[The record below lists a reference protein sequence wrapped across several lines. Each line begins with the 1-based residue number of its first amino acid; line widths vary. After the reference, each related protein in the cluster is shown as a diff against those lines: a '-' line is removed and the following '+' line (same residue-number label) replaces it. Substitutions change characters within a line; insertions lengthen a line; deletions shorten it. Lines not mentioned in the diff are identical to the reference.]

1 MLDRLQLLALCA
13 TLYSYTPGRETV
25 CSTKDEMIVEGGLCW
40 GTLVDS
46 ATRRHANCILSL
58 QALGPF
64 EPTVVQTTNVISTLP
79 VLTTLAT
86 DRRLRTTDTKEL
98 QALPLP
104 YLLDA
109 VTRVVVLLGY

>member
-1 MLDRLQLLALCA
+1 MLDRLQLLARCA
-13 TLYSYTPGRETV
+13 TLYSYTSGRETV

-46 ATRRHANCILSL
+46 AMHRHANCILPL

-64 EPTVVQTTNVISTLP
+64 EPLVAQTTNVISTLP

-109 VTRVVVLLGY
+109 TRVVVLLGY